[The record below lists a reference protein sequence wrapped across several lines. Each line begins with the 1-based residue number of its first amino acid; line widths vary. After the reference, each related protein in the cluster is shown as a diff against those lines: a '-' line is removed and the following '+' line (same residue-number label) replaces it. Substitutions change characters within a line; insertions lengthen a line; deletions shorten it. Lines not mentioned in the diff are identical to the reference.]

1 MTEGSLGR
9 DPLTSLNSRRYVLH
23 ELERH
28 IELQKRYSRPFSVL
42 LLYFDNLQWVED
54 EFGDNAG
61 DSAIEYLATLIKTH
75 LRDVDIACRCAEDE
89 FVVIM
94 PETDKQAVQTVGERI
109 ADSVQKTRFK
119 VGEASVTVS
128 VGFGTAS
135 CPEDGVEAEALLQ
148 AAGEYK

>member
-1 MTEGSLGR
+1 MTEGSLGQ
-9 DPLTSLNSRRYVLH
+9 DPLTSLNNRRYVLH

-28 IELQKRYSRPFSVL
+28 IELQKRYSRPSSVL
-42 LLYFDNLQWVED
+42 LLYFDNLQWVQD
-54 EFGDNAG
+54 EFGDSAG

-94 PETDKQAVQTVGERI
+94 PETDKQAVRVVGDRI

-128 VGFGTAS
+128 VSFGIAS

-148 AAGEYK
+148 AAGERK